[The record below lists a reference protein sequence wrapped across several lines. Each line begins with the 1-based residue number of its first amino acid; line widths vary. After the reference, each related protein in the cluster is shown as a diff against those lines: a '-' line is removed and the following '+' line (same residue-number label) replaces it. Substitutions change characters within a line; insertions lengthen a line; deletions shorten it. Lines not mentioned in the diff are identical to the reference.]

1 MTCAQVARCL
11 RQDKVIALIVDR
23 PDYDLIDHQIY
34 YGNRIQCK
42 LLISDLLYLQCMFH
56 LLRDLLF
63 TVYVPSPS

>member
-34 YGNRIQCK
+34 YGNRIHTNSLMK
-42 LLISDLLYLQCMFH
+42 SSWSSSFSSASERVSYLSV
-56 LLRDLLF
+56 
-63 TVYVPSPS
+63 TYYV